1 LVPLEELS
9 IILEVG
15 LSCDYLVLFNILTL
29 TILDSQERVRDMKAQ
44 LKVCK
49 ESLMTKRSDLL
60 QLWFRS
66 QQYKEMIRILD
77 QM

>member
-1 LVPLEELS
+1 
-9 IILEVG
+9 
-15 LSCDYLVLFNILTL
+15 
-29 TILDSQERVRDMKAQ
+29 MKAQ

-49 ESLMTKRSDLL
+49 ESLMSKRSDLL